1 MRNAFFFPA
10 LALAFLSAPT
20 LAQTPQN
27 QQPQPA
33 LSDDQA
39 KPQQNSADEAGV
51 RVRLEDAKSPGDVST
66 QGEASKKLEDTA
78 LDAKQRSEDT
88 SGAGKSQ

>member
-1 MRNAFFFPA
+1 MRNTLILFAAA
-10 LALAFLSAPT
+10 LVLSAPA
-20 LAQTPQN
+20 LAQTPNN

-33 LSDDQA
+33 ISDDQS

-51 RVRLEDAKSPGDVST
+51 RARLEDARKPGDAST

-78 LDAKQRSEDT
+78 LDAKRRSDDT
-88 SGAGKSQ
+88 SGAGKSR

>member
-1 MRNAFFFPA
+1 MRNTLILFATA
-10 LALAFLSAPT
+10 LALLSAPAR
-20 LAQTPQN
+20 AQVPNN

-33 LSDDQA
+33 ISDDQA

-51 RVRLEDAKSPGDVST
+51 RARLEDAKKPGDAST

-78 LDAKQRSEDT
+78 LDAKRRGDDT
-88 SGAGKSQ
+88 GGAGKSQ